1 MRTMASLLPPRH
13 KLFPKAEKS
22 GNMYLI
28 MKKKT
33 VFVGAVEL
41 VFEFSDFEFNLAIW
55 VILEKFRD

>member
-1 MRTMASLLPPRH
+1 MRTMASLLPPRQ

-33 VFVGAVEL
+33 VFVGAVES
-41 VFEFSDFEFNLAIW
+41 VFEFLDLEFNLVIW
-55 VILEKFRD
+55 VILEEFQD

>member
-1 MRTMASLLPPRH
+1 MASLLPPRQ

-55 VILEKFRD
+55 VILEKF